1 MRPEELR
8 FEQAL
13 WRLGV
18 TGAAEDR
25 LRQALESTRIFDDGT
40 YLHSLRNA
48 VLSTTIAK
56 HARLNARALLWPGA
70 LHDDGK
76 RLISKP
82 EIVRITG
89 TFTEE
94 DKAIMDTH
102 VMLGFDSLVAQGFLF
117 TAHVMKYH
125 HRFGPRPYPDPL
137 PELPSFWRGRDREF
151 QVYGRVL
158 ALADYYDALIYRK
171 NDKFDGIPMTAEER
185 QQRYIDGNLDEERVV
200 RLLIERGALVF

>member
-13 WRLGV
+13 RRLGV

-25 LRQALESTRIFDDGT
+25 LRQALEPTRIFDEDT

-48 VLSTTIAK
+48 VLSATIAE
-56 HARLNARALLWPGA
+56 HTHLNARALLWAGA

-76 RLISKP
+76 RLISRP

-125 HRFGPRPYPDPL
+125 HRFGPHPYPDPL
-137 PELPSFWRGRDREF
+137 PDLPSFWQGRDREF
-151 QVYGRVL
+151 RVYGRVL
-158 ALADYYDALIYRK
+158 ALADYYDALMYRK
-171 NDKFDGIPMTAEER
+171 NDKFAGVLMTPEEKK
-185 QQRYIDGNLDEERVV
+185 QRYIAGNLDEERVV
-200 RLLIERGALVF
+200 RLLIEKGVLIF